1 MKKTPSFVEFQ
12 TLYPGCPKKFLIE
25 LNLPA
30 AIRDTLYKIYTEL
43 IYAEVPDLYNAQKNI
58 WLMG

>member
-1 MKKTPSFVEFQ
+1 MKKTSSFVEFQ
-12 TLYPGCPKKFLIE
+12 TLYPGCPKKFLIK